1 MKFLLVLSDAFDALW
16 AIRGRVALALGAVA
30 LLGVLVAIY
39 LPMIPGGE
47 PASRPSVAV
56 HNPTAQGP
64 VEPAKPPAQAAAPA
78 PAPVAPSPAPAPAA
92 APTPQA
98 AGATDPGSV
107 QTHAP
112 VPEATPAPEAAPVPE
127 PEPTTAPVRE
137 PAPAP
142 RAAPT
147 PAAEPAFRVQVGA
160 FREAQRARALS
171 RRLTRAG
178 FPTSVMPGTTP
189 DGKAI
194 YRVRTRQALP
204 KGEARQLVARLR
216 HRVPALRPIL
226 VPGGEAAG

>member
-16 AIRGRVALALGAVA
+16 AIRGRVALALGGVA

-47 PASRPSVAV
+47 PPSRPSVAV

-64 VEPAKPPAQAAAPA
+64 VEPAKPPAQVAAPA

-107 QTHAP
+107 RAQAP
-112 VPEATPAPEAAPVPE
+112 VPESAPVPQ
-127 PEPTTAPVRE
+127 PEPATAPVRE
-137 PAPAP
+137 STPMPQAAPAPA
-142 RAAPT
+142 
-147 PAAEPAFRVQVGA
+147 AEAAFRVQVGA
-160 FREAQRARALS
+160 FREIQRARALS

-189 DGKAI
+189 DGKTI
-194 YRVRTRQALP
+194 YRVRTRHALP
-204 KGEARQLVARLR
+204 KGEARQLIARLR
-216 HRVPALRPIL
+216 HKVPALRPIL

>member
-16 AIRGRVALALGAVA
+16 AIRGRVALALGGVA

-39 LPMIPGGE
+39 LPMMPGGE

-64 VEPAKPPAQAAAPA
+64 VEPAKPPAPAAAPA

-92 APTPQA
+92 APTAQA

-107 QTHAP
+107 QAQAP
-112 VPEATPAPEAAPVPE
+112 VPEATPAPKAAPVPE
-127 PEPTTAPVRE
+127 PEPTAAPVPE
-137 PAPAP
+137 TAPAP
-142 RAAPT
+142 TPT
-147 PAAEPAFRVQVGA
+147 AEPAFRVQVGA
-160 FREAQRARALS
+160 FRELERARTLS

-204 KGEARQLVARLR
+204 KGEARKLVARLR
-216 HRVPALRPIL
+216 HRVPVLRPIL

>member
-1 MKFLLVLSDAFDALW
+1 MRFLLVLSDAFDALW
-16 AIRGRVALALGAVA
+16 AIRGRVALALGGVA

-47 PASRPSVAV
+47 PPSRPFVAA

-64 VEPAKPPAQAAAPA
+64 VEPARPPAQAAAPA

-98 AGATDPGSV
+98 AAATDPGSV
-107 QTHAP
+107 QAPGP
-112 VPEATPAPEAAPVPE
+112 VPEPAPVPE
-127 PEPTTAPVRE
+127 PEPATAPARE
-137 PAPAP
+137 PAPMP
-142 RAAPT
+142 QAAPA

-160 FREAQRARALS
+160 FRELERARALS

-178 FPTSVMPGTTP
+178 FSTSVMPGTTP
-189 DGKAI
+189 DGKTI